1 MGADPTLP
9 PFATEE
15 TAEFW
20 RGCARGELLLQR
32 CDDCGAWQFYP
43 RPFCTACTRG
53 SVRWATASGRGTL
66 ASWSIVRR
74 PVDPSWAA
82 EAPYVLALVALDEGP
97 RLMTALTGCE
107 PSGLAIGMR
116 VAVAFDVRPNGAVLP
131 RFRPAG

>member
-1 MGADPTLP
+1 MGTDPTLP
-9 PFATEE
+9 AFATEE

-20 RGCARGELLLQR
+20 RGCARGELRLQR
-32 CDDCGAWQFYP
+32 CDDCGVWQFYP
-43 RPFCTACTRG
+43 RPFCTACRRG

-74 PVDPSWAA
+74 PVDPAWAA

-97 RLMTALTGCE
+97 RLMAALTGCE

-116 VAVAFDVRPNGAVLP
+116 LEVAFETRPNGAVLP
-131 RFRPAG
+131 RFRPAD